1 MTYLEDGD
9 KKVINGKQAN
19 QMQETHQH
27 QHQHQQQ
34 RVLLVLVDLEGQTEE
49 SLEWELAEL
58 KELVMTAGGQVTGS
72 ASQRRAK
79 ADRALLVGKG
89 KAQEI
94 AQLAEAQEATLVIFN
109 RQLSPAQLRNLEEII
124 PAQVLDRNQLIL
136 DIFAQRAASLE
147 GKLQVELAQLQYVL
161 PRLTGRGVEMS
172 RLGGGIGTRG
182 PGETKLE
189 TDRRRIHR
197 KIEILKADLK
207 EVEQRRAHQRKHRQK
222 QGIPLISLVG
232 YTNTGKTSLLSAL
245 TDAVT
250 LGEDKLFATLD
261 PAIRQLE
268 LPSGQKAL
276 LSDTVGFIRH
286 LPPQL
291 VEAFKATLEEIREA
305 DLVLHVVDASH
316 PQLEEQAVT
325 VQQVLKGI
333 GADQVTVILVL
344 NKIDKIWESGQ
355 AAEGG
360 QQGGNGAIPRI
371 AEIELLLAA
380 QGLQGETVAVSAVKG
395 TNLTKLLAM
404 IEDSL
409 NRGLAQVQAVIPYS
423 QGQLFSYL
431 KEKTVISSVEYIN
444 EGILVEFL
452 ADEEIL
458 GLVGAFL
465 VTSS

>member
-1 MTYLEDGD
+1 LTYLED
-9 KKVINGKQAN
+9 NGKKAPDG
-19 QMQETHQH
+19 
-27 QHQHQQQ
+27 QQVNRMPQIQQIQ
-34 RVLLVLVDLEGQTEE
+34 RVLLVLVDLEGQTEQ

-58 KELVMTAGGQVTGS
+58 KELVVTAGGQVTGTV
-72 ASQRRAK
+72 SQRRAK
-79 ADRALLVGKG
+79 ADPALLVGKG
-89 KAQEI
+89 KAEEI

-124 PAQVLDRNQLIL
+124 PVQVLDRNQLIL
-136 DIFAQRAASLE
+136 DIFVQRAASLE
-147 GKLQVELAQLQYVL
+147 GKLQVELAQLQYLL

-189 TDRRRIHR
+189 TDRRRIRR
-197 KIEILKADLK
+197 KIDILKADLK

-245 TDAVT
+245 TDAAT
-250 LGEDKLFATLD
+250 PGENKLFATLD

-286 LPPQL
+286 LPPKL

-325 VQQVLKGI
+325 VQQVLKDI
-333 GADQVTVILVL
+333 DADGVMVILVL
-344 NKIDKIWESGQ
+344 NKIDKLREPGQ

-360 QQGGNGAIPRI
+360 QQGGNGPIPSI

-380 QGLQGETVAVSAVKG
+380 QGFKAETVAVSAVKG
-395 TNLTKLLAM
+395 TNLTELLAM

-409 NRGLAQVQAVIPYS
+409 NRGLAQVQAVIPYN

-431 KEKTVISSVEYIN
+431 KEKTVISKVEYVN
-444 EGILVEFL
+444 EGILIELL
-452 ADEEIL
+452 ADEEVL
-458 GLVGAFL
+458 GLIGAFL
-465 VTSS
+465 VTSP